1 MTDSDKSEHL
11 TALRSLTAVN
21 GPIDADAP
29 TATHQREQNYRNG
42 RLTAP
47 RAKLHKQ
54 IIREFFAENDAVIRD
69 RQVLVM
75 AGPPGAGKSSARR
88 ERIPE
93 AEEKHWRFIDPDDF
107 KTRLLRKLRDSGE
120 YDDIVPPAVKTR
132 IDEGDRFAPGELAA
146 LVHEESSEL
155 AREAA
160 TLSLERGERVVIDGV
175 HGSKVKLLKRFQQ
188 LSDQGYTSIEI
199 IAVDGPREVTR
210 ARVIN
215 RWEKGYAAFQDGT
228 DDDAAYQARYVP
240 EHITDSLYEDDER
253 FSACTRAVAMA
264 TKDAPEGLT
273 VRADVYYV
281 DDATA
286 AGAPWRSYRKDDE
299 DGFAHEKIREI
310 PRPKPRADAAGGPS
324 ASASSDSAAGAG
336 EIYVA
341 GYERSDGTVVPP
353 HTRTRPTSS

>member
-1 MTDSDKSEHL
+1 MTDSDRSEHL
-11 TALRSLTAVN
+11 AALRALTAVN
-21 GPIDADAP
+21 GPIDAEAP

-42 RLTAP
+42 RLTAS
-47 RAKLHKQ
+47 RARLHKQ

-107 KTRLLRKLRDSGE
+107 KTRLLRKMRESGE
-120 YDDIVPPAVKTR
+120 YDEIVPPAVKSR
-132 IDEGDRFAPGELAA
+132 IDAGEQFAPGELAS
-146 LVHEESSEL
+146 LVHEESSDL
-155 AREAA
+155 AREA
-160 TLSLERGERVVIDGV
+160 TMISLERGERVVIDGV
-175 HGSKVKLLKRFQQ
+175 HGSKMKLLKRFQQ
-188 LSDQGYTSIEI
+188 LSEQGYTSIEV

-215 RWEKGYAAFQDGT
+215 RWEMGYAAFQDGT
-228 DDDAAYQARYVP
+228 DDAAYQARYVP
-240 EHITDSLYEDDER
+240 EHITDSLYVDDDR

-264 TKDAPEGLT
+264 TKGAPEGIT

-281 DDATA
+281 DDVNA
-286 AGAPWRSYRKDDE
+286 AGAPWRTYRKDV
-299 DGFAHEKIREI
+299 DGFAYEKLRDI
-310 PRPKPRADAAGGPS
+310 PRPQPRPAAAGVPGTPG
-324 ASASSDSAAGAG
+324 AGGDSAPGAG

-353 HTRTRPTSS
+353 YTRRRPAGS

>member
-1 MTDSDKSEHL
+1 LTDSDHSEHL
-11 TALRSLTAVN
+11 ATLRSLTAVN

-29 TATHQREQNYRNG
+29 TATRQQSKNYSNG

-47 RAKLHKQ
+47 RARLHKQ

-107 KTRLLRKLRDSGE
+107 KTRLLRKLRESGE
-120 YDDIVPPAVKTR
+120 YDEIVPPAVKSR
-132 IDEGDRFAPGELAA
+132 IDAGDRFAPGELAA

-160 TLSLERGERVVIDGV
+160 TISLERGERVVIDGV

-188 LSDQGYTSIEI
+188 LAEQGYTSIEI

-228 DDDAAYQARYVP
+228 DDAAYQARYVP
-240 EHITDSLYEDDER
+240 EHITDSLYVDDDR
-253 FSACTRAVAMA
+253 FSACARAVAMA
-264 TKDAPEGLT
+264 TKGAPEGLT

-281 DDATA
+281 DDVNA
-286 AGAPWRSYRKDDE
+286 AGAPWRTYRKDL
-299 DGFAHEKIREI
+299 DGFAHEKLRDI
-310 PRPKPRADAAGGPS
+310 PRPQPRTAPAGASSTPAGG
-324 ASASSDSAAGAG
+324 DSTPGAG

-353 HTRTRPTSS
+353 HTRVRPAGH

>member
-1 MTDSDKSEHL
+1 MTGSDNAEHL
-11 TALRSLTAVN
+11 DALRSLTAVH

-29 TATHQREQNYRNG
+29 TATHQQEQNYRNG

-47 RAKLHKQ
+47 RARLHKQ
-54 IIREFFAENDAVIRD
+54 IIREFFAENDAVLQD

-107 KTRLLRKLRDSGE
+107 KTRLLRKMRESGE
-120 YDDIVPPAVKTR
+120 YDAIVPAEVKAR
-132 IDEGDRFAPGELAA
+132 VDAGDRFAPGELAA

-155 AREAA
+155 ARQAA
-160 TLSLERGERVVIDGV
+160 TISLERGERVVIDGV
-175 HGSKVKLLKRFQQ
+175 HGSKAKLLKRFQE
-188 LSDQGYTSIEI
+188 LSSRGYTSIEI
-199 IAVDGPREVTR
+199 IAVDGPRDVTR
-210 ARVIN
+210 ARVIK
-215 RWEKGYAAFQDGT
+215 RWEKGYAAFQEGD

-240 EHITDSLYEDDER
+240 EHITDSLYVDDDR
-253 FSACTRAVAMA
+253 FSACARAVAMA
-264 TKDAPEGLT
+264 TKGAPEGIT

-281 DDATA
+281 DDVDA
-286 AGAPWRSYRKDDE
+286 AGAPWRSYRKDL
-299 DGFAHEKIREI
+299 DGFAHDKLRDI
-310 PRPKPRADAAGGPS
+310 PRPQPRDSGGS
-324 ASASSDSAAGAG
+324 ASAATAGGDSAPGAG

-353 HTRTRPTSS
+353 HTRSRPAGS

>member
-1 MTDSDKSEHL
+1 MTDSDRSEHL
-11 TALRSLTAVN
+11 AALRSLTAAH

-42 RLTAP
+42 RLTAA

-54 IIREFFAENDAVIRD
+54 IIREFFAENDAVIQD

-107 KTRLLRKLRDSGE
+107 KTRLLRKLQDSGE
-120 YDDIVPPAVKTR
+120 YDEIVPAPVKAR
-132 IDEGDRFAPGELAA
+132 IDAGDRFAPGELAA

-155 AREAA
+155 AREA
-160 TLSLERGERVVIDGV
+160 TTISLERGERVVIDGV
-175 HGSKVKLLKRFQQ
+175 HGSKAKLIKRFQQ

-199 IAVDGPREVTR
+199 IAVDGPKAVTR

-215 RWEKGYAAFQDGT
+215 RWETGYIAFQEGT
-228 DDDAAYQARYVP
+228 EGAAYQARYVP
-240 EHITDSLYEDDER
+240 EHITDSLYVDDDR
-253 FSACTRAVAMA
+253 FSACARAVAMA
-264 TKDAPEGLT
+264 TKGAPEGIT

-281 DDATA
+281 DDVTA
-286 AGAPWRSYRKDDE
+286 AGAPWRSYRKDV
-299 DGFAHEKIREI
+299 DGFAYDKLRDI
-310 PRPKPRADAAGGPS
+310 PRPQPRDDTGSGANTAVAV
-324 ASASSDSAAGAG
+324 DSAAEAG

-353 HTRTRPTSS
+353 HTRHRPAGS

>member
-1 MTDSDKSEHL
+1 MTDSDHSEHL
-11 TALRSLTAVN
+11 AALRSLTAVN

-29 TATHQREQNYRNG
+29 TATHQREQNYRRG
-42 RLTAP
+42 RPTAS
-47 RAKLHKQ
+47 RARLHKQ

-69 RQVLVM
+69 RRVLVM

-107 KTRLLRKLRDSGE
+107 KSRLLRKLRESGE
-120 YDDIVPPAVKTR
+120 YDEIVPPAVKSR
-132 IDEGDRFAPGELAA
+132 IDAGDRFAPGELAS
-146 LVHEESSEL
+146 LVHEESSDL
-155 AREAA
+155 AAEAA
-160 TLSLERGERVVIDGV
+160 TISLERGERVVIDGV

-188 LSDQGYTSIEI
+188 LSEHGYTSIEI

-228 DDDAAYQARYVP
+228 DDAAYQARYVP
-240 EHITDSLYEDDER
+240 EHITDSLYVDDDR
-253 FSACTRAVAMA
+253 FSACARAVAMA
-264 TKDAPEGLT
+264 TKGAPEGIT

-281 DDATA
+281 DDVNA
-286 AGAPWRSYRKDDE
+286 AGEPWRTYRKDV
-299 DGFAHEKIREI
+299 DGFAHEKLRDI
-310 PRPKPRADAAGGPS
+310 PRPQQRTAVARVSNTPS
-324 ASASSDSAAGAG
+324 GTESTPGAG

-353 HTRTRPTSS
+353 HTRARPAGQ